1 MALVYEPERDFY
13 KLLGLTATT
22 TASEQVVRQAYLK
35 CGTSLLPTPSSAK
48 GGKDK
53 DWDGETLT
61 RRDPST
67 QGPPRPRQGE
77 PVGDG
82 KLPGHT
88 GGVRD
93 AQGRPQAGKV
103 RQAPAGGAAP
113 RCHAEAERGTEEG
126 RRGVEPREGQ
136 EARRPAAAVRPGEV
150 LPVRPA
156 GAEAAH

>member
-1 MALVYEPERDFY
+1 MALVYEPDRDFY

-35 CGTSLLPTPSSAK
+35 CGTSPPLTPSSAP
-48 GGKDK
+48 GDR
-53 DWDGETLT
+53 DGDRDRETLT

-77 PVGDG
+77 PAGDG

-93 AQGRPQAGKV
+93 AQGRRQARQV
-103 RQAPAGGAAP
+103 RQAPARGAAP
-113 RCHAEAERGTEEG
+113 GCHAKAERGAEEG
-126 RRGVEPREGQ
+126 RRGVEPRE
-136 EARRPAAAVRPGEV
+136 R
-150 LPVRPA
+150 
-156 GAEAAH
+156 